1 MRKTDRDME
10 FKGSIFT
17 ELETQE
23 QADLLLENKELKI
36 DGEEL
41 MLVMKRS
48 VLCIFITFF
57 GTISVS
63 YTHLTLPTIL
73 LV

>member
-57 GTISVS
+57 GTIF
-63 YTHLTLPTIL
+63 YMKL
-73 LV
+73 

>member
-48 VLCIFITFF
+48 VLCIYITFF
-57 GTISVS
+57 QVQFFI
-63 YTHLTLPTIL
+63 
-73 LV
+73 